1 MHLAQKDK
9 DCLPCNRVENPLMPK
24 KAATWVPGFL
34 LVLLP
39 KCPFCFMAFSSTML
53 LCGEG
58 TTMASERV
66 YQSAPTIY
74 LSALFCL
81 AALAG
86 ILLVRRDI
94 RTLYA
99 FLLAFTGS
107 VMVMTSVLKAGGMPL
122 YYAGTAVIFLG
133 VWLNGSLLYVLKN
146 SGLISGPWMARVP
159 SK

>member
-1 MHLAQKDK
+1 MAEKNN
-9 DCLPCNRVENPLMPK
+9 DCKPCDSIEKSLFPK
-24 KAATWVPGFL
+24 RSMTWVPGFL
-34 LVLLP
+34 LVVLP

-58 TTMASERV
+58 TTMVSERM
-66 YQSAPTIY
+66 YQSQATIW
-74 LSALFCL
+74 LSALFCA

-99 FLLAFTGS
+99 FLIATTGS
-107 VMVMTSVLKAGGMPL
+107 VMVMTSVLKAGGVPL
-122 YYAGTAVIFLG
+122 YYAGTAFIFLG
-133 VWLNGSLLYVLKN
+133 VWLNSSLLYVLKKAGILTE
-146 SGLISGPWMARVP
+146 SRLVRVP